1 MIKFFGTEEA
11 QLIASSYGAA
21 ISAYNGTEQPYF
33 DAFDKAGY
41 DINVEIV
48 MDQFEYGVQNVNNAA
63 KPKWKSPVLDE
74 LNKVYNGQQSLDSAM
89 ANIQNIIDTETAK
102 KLAGD

>member
-1 MIKFFGTEEA
+1 
-11 QLIASSYGAA
+11 
-21 ISAYNGTEQPYF
+21 
-33 DAFDKAGY
+33 
-41 DINVEIV
+41 

-74 LNKVYNGQQSLDSAM
+74 LNKVYNGQQCLDEAM
-89 ANIQNIIDTETAK
+89 AKMQSIVDTETAK

>member
-1 MIKFFGTEEA
+1 MF
-11 QLIASSYGAA
+11 
-21 ISAYNGTEQPYF
+21 ISLWFPHSQNSKLSALTAVVP
-33 DAFDKAGY
+33 
-41 DINVEIV
+41 DIPGFRKILPRS
-48 MDQFEYGVQNVNNAA
+48 EYIIIPKSTLQEDRSCPQQ
-63 KPKWKSPVLDE
+63 PKWKSPVLDE

>member
-1 MIKFFGTEEA
+1 
-11 QLIASSYGAA
+11 
-21 ISAYNGTEQPYF
+21 
-33 DAFDKAGY
+33 
-41 DINVEIV
+41 

-74 LNKVYNGQQSLDSAM
+74 LNKVYNGQQSLDSAL
-89 ANIQNIIDTETAK
+89 ANMQKIVDTETAK